1 MKGKE
6 KEQKKLS
13 AEKEAFDYR
22 LFREHSLIKIVV
34 EDTHLNVRFSWHY
47 KSTSRIFQTISEMI
61 WCRIEVLKIRIMD
74 NVGID

>member
-34 EDTHLNVRFSWHY
+34 EDTHLNVRFS
-47 KSTSRIFQTISEMI
+47 
-61 WCRIEVLKIRIMD
+61 
-74 NVGID
+74 